1 MNFAREE
8 METMWQVYCN
18 ETARLQKSL
27 NENDSTLDEVIRGF
41 IEKRITILEGIVN
54 KLYTEL
60 NKD

>member
-1 MNFAREE
+1 MNFTRDE

-18 ETARLQKSL
+18 EIARLQKSF